1 MRETAAQLA
10 QSCGH
15 EADGGNH
22 PSSVQDRR
30 PCLAQPSPM
39 SGEADGGTQP
49 SQGGCLGQVRRLSL
63 AVDEGLPADT
73 LVGDISAG
81 LPPGGAHP
89 GGFFLSE
96 GSGES
101 AVLAD
106 FHVHTETGIIRTARP
121 LDRERKAHYSFVAAT
136 LQGEMVQVEITVAD
150 VNDHAPRFPRD
161 AVRLAVSELSPPG
174 SVFRLPAA
182 RDPDAGTLGTQGY
195 SLLPLPPPAGDQGSG
210 PEEDGPFFQLRYGSP
225 PETLDLALLR
235 RLDRERADTY
245 RLLVEAWDG
254 GSPRRSGRLR
264 VEIQVL
270 DENDN
275 APAFEQS
282 EYRARVPE
290 DAPAGSPVC
299 RLRATDPDLGANGEV
314 RYGLSRRQGDPAAA
328 ALFAVDERTGV
339 LRLLR
344 PLDREARALHRLAV
358 EARDGG
364 AQPEVAT
371 ALVAVEV
378 LDVNDNAPAIRLL
391 FLAEGGASVSEGA
404 RPGDYVA
411 RVSVTDPDA
420 GEGGV
425 ALSLQGGEGA
435 FSLRP
440 AGDGVFFL
448 CVEGALDRESRDAY
462 ELRLVAVD
470 SASPPLSSQRALLL
484 RVADLNDQA
493 PAFAQ
498 PHYRAAVSE
507 AASPGTVVLRL
518 SASDADEPG
527 SRNAQVRYSLAAP
540 HRPPAALFHLEPL
553 SGVLRVRG
561 GLDHERQAAL
571 ELLVWARDLG
581 EPPLSASCLVT
592 VVVEDAN
599 DNEPVFEQQVYNA
612 TVAEHS
618 RPGLCLLQV
627 EASDRDSGHF
637 GHIEYFLYNGFHN
650 YEKSKA
656 FQIDPSNGYICV
668 SQDIDREED
677 LSTYDLLVKATD
689 GGGLSAQ
696 AFLRIEIEDI
706 NDNHPVFNPEIYMTS
721 ISSRMQPGTEVIN
734 VVATDKDSGIYGV
747 VTYELVPGDF
757 SSLFTVD
764 TTTGMI

>member
-1 MRETAAQLA
+1 M
-10 QSCGH
+10 GH
-15 EADGGNH
+15 
-22 PSSVQDRR
+22 R
-30 PCLAQPSPM
+30 PVARGA
-39 SGEADGGTQP
+39 GEAGRGQRGWLLP
-49 SQGGCLGQVRRLSL
+49 LWLCCCAAGGCLGQVHRLRL

-96 GSGES
+96 GGGES

-106 FHVHTETGIIRTARP
+106 FHVHTETGLIRTARP
-121 LDRERKAHYSFVAAT
+121 LDRERRAHYSFVAAT

-161 AVRLAVSELSPPG
+161 SVRVAVSELSPPG

-182 RDPDAGTLGTQGY
+182 RDPDAGPFGTQGY
-195 SLLPLPPPAGDQGSG
+195 SLLPPPPGD
-210 PEEDGPFFQLRYGSP
+210 EDGPFFQLRYGTP

-264 VEIQVL
+264 VEVQVL

-282 EYRARVPE
+282 EYRARVAE

-299 RLRATDPDLGANGEV
+299 RLLATDPDLGANGEV
-314 RYGLSRRQGDPAAA
+314 RYSLSRRQGDPAAA
-328 ALFAVDERTGV
+328 SLFAVDERTGL

-344 PLDREARALHRLAV
+344 PLDRETRALHRLAV

-378 LDVNDNAPAIRLL
+378 LDVNDNRPAIQLL
-391 FLAEGGASVSEGA
+391 FLTEAGASVSEGA

-411 RVSVTDPDA
+411 RVSVSDPDE
-420 GEGGV
+420 GEGAAAGGV

-440 AGDGVFFL
+440 SGDGVFFL
-448 CVEGALDRESRDAY
+448 CVEGALDRERRDVY

-470 SASPPLSSQRALLL
+470 SGSPPLSSQRALLL

-507 AASPGTVVLRL
+507 AASPGTLVLRL
-518 SASDADEPG
+518 SASDADEPD
-527 SRNAQVRYSLAAP
+527 SPNAQVRYSLAP
-540 HRPPAALFHLEPL
+540 HQAPAALFHLDPL
-553 SGVLRVRG
+553 SGVLSVRG
-561 GLDHERQAAL
+561 GLDHEREAGL

-581 EPPLSASCLVT
+581 APPLSASCLVS
-592 VVVEDAN
+592 VSVEDAN

-618 RPGLCLLQV
+618 RPGLCLLQ
-627 EASDRDSGHF
+627 RRQQ
-637 GHIEYFLYNGFHN
+637 
-650 YEKSKA
+650 EK
-656 FQIDPSNGYICV
+656 
-668 SQDIDREED
+668 
-677 LSTYDLLVKATD
+677 
-689 GGGLSAQ
+689 
-696 AFLRIEIEDI
+696 
-706 NDNHPVFNPEIYMTS
+706 
-721 ISSRMQPGTEVIN
+721 
-734 VVATDKDSGIYGV
+734 
-747 VTYELVPGDF
+747 
-757 SSLFTVD
+757 
-764 TTTGMI
+764 

>member
-1 MRETAAQLA
+1 MGQRPVALGARKAGRGQGGWLLPLWLGFCAA
-10 QSCGH
+10 
-15 EADGGNH
+15 
-22 PSSVQDRR
+22 
-30 PCLAQPSPM
+30 
-39 SGEADGGTQP
+39 
-49 SQGGCLGQVRRLSL
+49 GGCLGQVYHLSL

-73 LVGDISAG
+73 LVGDVSAG

-121 LDRERKAHYSFVAAT
+121 LDRERRAHYSFVAAT

-161 AVRLAVSELSPPG
+161 SVRLAISELSPPG

-182 RDPDAGTLGTQGY
+182 RDPDAGRFGTQGY
-195 SLLPLPPPAGDQGSG
+195 SLLPGDPGTEAGGGDQEEG
-210 PEEDGPFFQLRYGSP
+210 PLFQLRYGSP
-225 PETLDLALLR
+225 PDTLDLALLR
-235 RLDRERADTY
+235 RLDRERADAY

-254 GSPRRSGRLR
+254 GSPRRSGRLQ

-299 RLRATDPDLGANGEV
+299 RLVATDPDLGANGEV
-314 RYGLSRRQGDPAAA
+314 RYSLSRRQGDPSAVSY
-328 ALFAVDERTGV
+328 FAVDERTGL

-378 LDVNDNAPAIRLL
+378 LDVNDNSPAIHLL
-391 FLAEGGASVSEGA
+391 YLTEAGASVSEGA

-411 RVSVTDPDA
+411 RVSVSDPD

-425 ALSLQGGEGA
+425 ALSLQGGDGA

-440 AGDGVFFL
+440 SGDGVFFL

-462 ELRLVAVD
+462 ELLLVAAD
-470 SASPPLSSQRALLL
+470 SGSPPLSSQRPLLL
-484 RVADLNDQA
+484 RVADLNDQT

-498 PHYRAAVSE
+498 PQYRATVSE

-527 SRNAQVRYSLAAP
+527 SRNAQVRYSLAP
-540 HRPPAALFHLEPL
+540 QQAALFHLDPL
-553 SGVLRVRG
+553 SGVLSVRG
-561 GLDHERQAAL
+561 GLDHEREASL
-571 ELLVWARDLG
+571 ELLVLARDLG
-581 EPPLSASCLVT
+581 EPPLSASCLVS
-592 VVVEDAN
+592 VSVEDAN
-599 DNEPVFEQQVYNA
+599 DNEPLFQQQVYNA
-612 TVAEHS
+612 SVAEHS
-618 RPGLCLLQV
+618 RPGFCPLQV
-627 EASDRDSGHF
+627 TRA
-637 GHIEYFLYNGFHN
+637 
-650 YEKSKA
+650 A
-656 FQIDPSNGYICV
+656 
-668 SQDIDREED
+668 
-677 LSTYDLLVKATD
+677 
-689 GGGLSAQ
+689 GGGAL
-696 AFLRIEIEDI
+696 
-706 NDNHPVFNPEIYMTS
+706 
-721 ISSRMQPGTEVIN
+721 
-734 VVATDKDSGIYGV
+734 
-747 VTYELVPGDF
+747 
-757 SSLFTVD
+757 
-764 TTTGMI
+764 